1 MGNYKKTSTGAMA
14 DVDFSQQVEDENKKR
29 QEEYEQYLKDAMAGK
44 KVSPPGT
51 VNKKEGGS
59 VCGRATGKGFG
70 KARKR

>member
-1 MGNYKKTSTGAMA
+1 MA
-14 DVDFSQQVEDENKKR
+14 DNYAEKTTGVNKTFSQEVEEENRKR

-59 VCGRATGKGFG
+59 MCGKPTGQGYR
-70 KARKR
+70 KARMR

>member
-1 MGNYKKTSTGAMA
+1 MGNYRQTSTGAVA

-29 QEEYEQYLKDAMAGK
+29 REEYEKYLKDAMEGK
-44 KVSPPGT
+44 NVNPPGT
-51 VNKKEGGS
+51 VGRKEGGS